1 MLREVLRDKKTAL
14 AGMSGTGKSSLISA
28 VQPGLSLRISHVS
41 KSGEGR
47 HTTTQATMLGLD
59 IGGFAVDTPGI
70 RAFGLS
76 GLRRHELA
84 AFYPEIASLAL
95 KCRFNNCSHVE
106 EPGCARDGGPGEW
119 RSAFE
124 PLPLFSSN
132 PRNAVES
139 REILDDSSS

>member
-1 MLREVLRDKKTAL
+1 
-14 AGMSGTGKSSLISA
+14 
-28 VQPGLSLRISHVS
+28 
-41 KSGEGR
+41 
-47 HTTTQATMLGLD
+47 MLGLD

-106 EPGCARDGGPGEW
+106 EPGCAVTEGLENG
-119 RSAFE
+119 
-124 PLPLFSSN
+124 
-132 PRNAVES
+132 AVHLS
-139 REILDDSSS
+139 RYHSFRAIRGTLSE